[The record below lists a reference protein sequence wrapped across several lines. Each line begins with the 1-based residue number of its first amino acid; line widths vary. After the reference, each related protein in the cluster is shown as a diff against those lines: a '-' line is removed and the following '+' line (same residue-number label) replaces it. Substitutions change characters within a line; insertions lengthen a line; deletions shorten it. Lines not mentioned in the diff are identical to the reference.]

1 MKLNRNQIVQIIWGS
16 AIVIAI
22 MLAAELYWTTQNDLS
37 ARGGE
42 QCHRIGAVY
51 MTMNNP
57 FYTVIDNQVALKVD
71 SEGDILMTRD
81 PALSQERQNEEIR
94 DLMAEGIDLLILT
107 PVEWDKAQS
116 VVQEVKSAGIP
127 VVIVDTQVANHELVD
142 CTIVSDNYNAGVQC
156 AKDAMAR
163 RSSAR
168 IFLLCHS
175 STRSGE
181 NRIQG
186 FLDTIASNP
195 QYEVIASAETEGQT
209 EISMPKVK
217 KLLEKYGAPDII
229 MALNDPAALG
239 ALGALE
245 QANLLDKTLVYGV
258 DGTPEAKGMIK
269 EGIMTATAAQ
279 SVYRMGQLVADTVY
293 QILNGEPVESEIVI
307 PVQLIT
313 KENIEEYNIDGWQ

>member
-1 MKLNRNQIVQIIWGS
+1 MNPNRSKLAQIIWGS
-16 AIVIAI
+16 AIVLALMI
-22 MLAAELYWTTQNDLS
+22 AAELYWTTQHDVS
-37 ARGGE
+37 AQGGE
-42 QCHRIGAVY
+42 RCHRIGAVY

-94 DLMAEGIDLLILT
+94 DLLEEGIDLLILT

-116 VVQEVKSAGIP
+116 VVREVKSKGIP
-127 VVIVDTQVANHELVD
+127 VIIVDTQVADRLVD
-142 CTIVSDNYNAGVQC
+142 CTIMSDNYSAGVQC
-156 AKDAMAR
+156 ARDMMAR
-163 RSSAR
+163 RTSAR
-168 IFLLCHS
+168 IFLLRHS
-175 STRSGE
+175 STRSGA

-186 FLDTIASNP
+186 FLDTIAKHP
-195 QYEVIASAETEGQT
+195 EYEVIASAETEGQT

-217 KLLEKYGAPDII
+217 QLLKEYGAPDVI

-245 QANLLDKTLVYGV
+245 QANLLDHTLVYGV
-258 DGTPEAKGMIK
+258 DGTPEAKGLIK
-269 EGIMTATAAQ
+269 EGMMTGSAAQ

-293 QILNGEPVESEIVI
+293 QLLDGEAVEPEIII

-313 KENIEEYNIDGWQ
+313 KENVEEYIADGWQ

>member
-1 MKLNRNQIVQIIWGS
+1 MNPNRSKLAQIIWGS
-16 AIVIAI
+16 AIVLALMI
-22 MLAAELYWTTQNDLS
+22 AAELYWTTQHDVS
-37 ARGGE
+37 AQGGE
-42 QCHRIGAVY
+42 RCHRIGAVY

-94 DLMAEGIDLLILT
+94 DLLEEGIDLLILT

-116 VVQEVKSAGIP
+116 VVREVKSKGIP
-127 VVIVDTQVANHELVD
+127 VIIVDTQVADRLVD
-142 CTIVSDNYNAGVQC
+142 CTIMSDNYSAGVQC
-156 AKDAMAR
+156 ARDMMAR
-163 RSSAR
+163 RTSAR

-175 STRSGE
+175 STRSGA

-186 FLDTIASNP
+186 FLDTIAKHP
-195 QYEVIASAETEGQT
+195 EYEVIASAETEGQT

-217 KLLEKYGAPDII
+217 QLLKEYGAPDVI

-245 QANLLDKTLVYGV
+245 QANLLDHTLVYGV
-258 DGTPEAKGMIK
+258 DGTPEAKGLIK
-269 EGIMTATAAQ
+269 EGMMTGSAAQ

-293 QILNGEPVESEIVI
+293 QLLDGEAVEPEIII

-313 KENIEEYNIDGWQ
+313 KENVEEYIADGWQ